1 MIPTGTSITGGIMT
15 RTGFTGG
22 GSSRPTVVT
31 WTSTDEAL
39 KISVRSGVGVTIRY
53 FEQCGA
59 WEAPV
64 GGLTP
69 VRHQAGP
76 PPTPAVAPS
85 RQPEPERIRWV
96 STSREQAASCQQV
109 DGWIGAATLVQD

>member
-15 RTGFTGG
+15 RTGSTGG
-22 GSSRPTVVT
+22 GSSPPTVVT

-39 KISVRSGVGVTIRY
+39 KISVRTGVGVIIKY
-53 FEQCGA
+53 SEQCGA

-69 VRHQAGP
+69 VQHQAGP
-76 PPTPAVAPS
+76 PPTPAVTTS
-85 RQPEPERIRWV
+85 RQPETGEKSDGFGRIAN
-96 STSREQAASCQQV
+96 EQQV
-109 DGWIGAATLVQD
+109 ANPPAGI